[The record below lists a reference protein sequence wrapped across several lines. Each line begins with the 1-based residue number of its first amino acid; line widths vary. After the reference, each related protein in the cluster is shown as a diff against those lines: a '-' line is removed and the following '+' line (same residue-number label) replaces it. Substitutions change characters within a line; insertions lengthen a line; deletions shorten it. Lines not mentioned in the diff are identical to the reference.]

1 MKAAKKQRA
10 LRKKIEKLERK
21 LVRQH
26 QKLAGLKRELPL
38 QPVKDYLLAG
48 RKGRVRL
55 SSLFGAKSDLI
66 VVHNMGRSC
75 RYCTMWADGF
85 NGLLPHLT
93 DRAAFV
99 VVSPDPP
106 AVQHAFA
113 QGRGWRFPF
122 YSGAGSSF
130 IEDMGFLPGPDEPWP
145 GVSTF
150 VKRGRKIYRVA
161 SAPFGPYDPFC
172 SVWHF
177 FALLAGG
184 AEEWGP
190 RFRYLGQPTE
200 PAR

>member
-1 MKAAKKQRA
+1 MKAAKKHHA
-10 LRKKIEKLERK
+10 LRRKIERLERK

-26 QKLAGLKRELPL
+26 QKLAELKRELPL

-66 VVHNMGRSC
+66 IVHSMGRSC
-75 RYCTMWADGF
+75 RYCTMWADSF
-85 NGLLPHLT
+85 NGLLPHLE

-99 VVSPDPP
+99 VVSPDTP

-122 YSGAGSSF
+122 YSDAGSSF
-130 IEDMGFLPGPDEPWP
+130 SKDLGFLPEPDEPCP

-177 FALLAGG
+177 FALLADG
-184 AEEWGP
+184 AEEWAP
-190 RFRYLGQPTE
+190 RFRYMAQQMDT
-200 PAR
+200 AR